1 VETALEAIAGADLV
15 ILVTEW
21 PEFLDI
27 DWDAAGSMMKRR
39 VVIDGRNVLSGEQ
52 LAASGFSYASFGRG
66 SLLPKDETSNGLFPS
81 LSRQR
86 ALRWGEG

>member
-1 VETALEAIAGADLV
+1 MV
-15 ILVTEW
+15 ILITEW

-27 DWDAAGSMMKRR
+27 DWDAIGATMRRR
-39 VVIDGRNVLSGEQ
+39 VLIDGRNVLSGEQ

-66 SLLPKDETSNGLFPS
+66 SLLPGDESADGLLPG
-81 LSRQR
+81 LSRQS